1 MCSFANF
8 QLTLI
13 PTPTQLCFVGQGRA
27 GKTSTLASLNGAPF
41 DPAQQS
47 TIGIAADSVRCE
59 LSQQAVK
66 AWKPN
71 TSTLDAVQS
80 AIVLH
85 MAARNTPSSNAQA
98 PSITEAPSITDVLLA
113 SAQDPA
119 SQTALEARIDSNKAD
134 EDASALDVAPGG
146 EPQEPAP
153 VPKTKSFFATLRKK
167 PHDVPEPATPAPRAS
182 LPPPPLPALPH
193 VKSALEDA
201 VARMDTNFL
210 ASKAATADKAIVFD
224 T

>member
-1 MCSFANF
+1 MCSFTNF
-8 QLTLI
+8 QLILI

-71 TSTLDAVQS
+71 TSTLDAVHS

-98 PSITEAPSITDVLLA
+98 ASITDVLLA

-146 EPQEPAP
+146 EPQEPAA
-153 VPKTKSFFATLRKK
+153 VPKKKSFFATLRKK
-167 PHDVPEPATPAPRAS
+167 PQDVPEAATPASRAS

-210 ASKAATADKAIVFD
+210 ASKAASADKAIVFD